1 MPSLFSIKWIPFG
14 VLMFDKG
21 FFISHSILCSCAGG
35 VAPAGMEAIAVGRE
49 EALQAPFILSSLEK

>member
-1 MPSLFSIKWIPFG
+1 
-14 VLMFDKG
+14 MFDEG

-49 EALQAPFILSSLEK
+49 EALQAPSILSSLEK